1 VLLVAHLGEPLQD
14 VDGARH
20 GGIDLPMFETNT
32 IAKILVGIG
41 LGIAALGGLVWL
53 SQYLPGNV
61 RLFRL
66 PGDIRIERDG
76 FTFYFPITTMLLLS
90 LLGTGVLWLVRRWK
104 GL

>member
-1 VLLVAHLGEPLQD
+1 
-14 VDGARH
+14 
-20 GGIDLPMFETNT
+20 MFETNT
-32 IAKILVGIG
+32 IGKALVVLG
-41 LGIAALGGLVWL
+41 LGIAAFGGLVWV

-90 LLGTGVLWLVRRWK
+90 LLATGALWLVRRWR
-104 GL
+104 GW

>member
-1 VLLVAHLGEPLQD
+1 
-14 VDGARH
+14 
-20 GGIDLPMFETNT
+20 MFETNT
-32 IAKILVGIG
+32 IAKALVVLG

-53 SQYLPGNV
+53 SQYLPGNL

-90 LLGTGVLWLVRRWK
+90 VLATSVLWLVRWWR
-104 GL
+104 GS